1 LRKIMMALVSVSVF
15 LSVEMASADTLGK
28 QLGSETGFEIPRF
41 VTMRAQKANVRR
53 GPSLDHQV
61 DWIFERPGLP
71 VVVTGEFGHWRQIKD
86 PDGDQGWVHRALIS
100 GAKRGMIQVEET
112 PVRNSQVA
120 TSDII
125 GVALKGV
132 IVRLGECGSGLC
144 EITWKNVTGWVK
156 EDSLWGVTPPEAS
169 R

>member
-53 GPSLDHQV
+53 GPSLDHQI

-71 VVVTGEFGHWRQIKD
+71 VVVTGEFGHWRKIQD

-100 GAKRGMIQVEET
+100 GVRRGMIQVEEA
-112 PVRNSQVA
+112 PVRKSKGEM
-120 TSDII
+120 SEII

-132 IVRLGECGSGLC
+132 IVRLGVC
-144 EITWKNVTGWVK
+144 EGGVCEVTWKNVTGWVK
-156 EDSLWGVTPPEAS
+156 EDNLWGVAPPETS